1 MRTPIV
7 WIVKEQV
14 ARAGSG
20 SVTMDFS
27 PALEF
32 GDLEFITV
40 YDIPLYGKGVVMDQW
55 NRDVRDFVQKY
66 DPMHDFIVTTGQPL
80 AIFMIGYELAK
91 SGKRPRFLVWRREE
105 NRYRVVNID
114 PAPTLQAA

>member
-1 MRTPIV
+1 
-7 WIVKEQV
+7 
-14 ARAGSG
+14 
-20 SVTMDFS
+20 MDFS

-32 GDLEFITV
+32 GDLEFITIH
-40 YDIPLYGKGVVMDQW
+40 DIPLYGKGVVMDQW

-91 SGKRPRFLVWRREE
+91 SNKRPRFLVWRREE